1 MNFIDDLGL
10 DDNFD
15 GSTASNSDENLSE
28 KNAPSGTQKHK
39 VDFQADSRRKLKE
52 RLEASRVKKQAQDYD
67 FDLDFDLDYDLD

>member
-15 GSTASNSDENLSE
+15 GSTASNSDENLL
-28 KNAPSGTQKHK
+28 KKMPRPA
-39 VDFQADSRRKLKE
+39 RRSIRLTFRLIHGANLEE

>member
-28 KNAPSGTQKHK
+28 KNASSGTQKHK
-39 VDFQADSRRKLKE
+39 VDFQADSRRKLRRAPRGIEGEKAGPG
-52 RLEASRVKKQAQDYD
+52 L
-67 FDLDFDLDYDLD
+67 